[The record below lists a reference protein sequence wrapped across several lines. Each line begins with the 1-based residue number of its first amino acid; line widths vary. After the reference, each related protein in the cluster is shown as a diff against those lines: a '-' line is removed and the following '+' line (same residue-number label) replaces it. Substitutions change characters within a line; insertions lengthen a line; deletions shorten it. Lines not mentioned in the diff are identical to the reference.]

1 MNEIEVYSNDG
12 SQTSGAGNQMTAEDC
27 FALVD
32 TCANTVN
39 DITGLLSSAVVNWK
53 QLDCEM
59 HRMDLQFQA
68 YSVQMVTDLEKYR
81 TRAPIISQKLD
92 SMTRCMEKVLDKVLE
107 MDADTAEQLDLKM
120 RYIDMV
126 ETYMNNLSSMMVKL
140 L

>member
-1 MNEIEVYSNDG
+1 MNEIEVYRNDD
-12 SQTSGAGNQMTAEDC
+12 SQVSGAGTQMTAEEC

-32 TCANTVN
+32 TCTNVVN
-39 DITGLLSSAVVNWK
+39 DITGLLSSAAVNWK
-53 QLDCEM
+53 QIDCEM

-68 YSVQMVTDLEKYR
+68 YAVHMETNLEMYK

-107 MDADTAEQLDLKM
+107 MDADTSEQLDLKM